1 MAATLMP
8 RPSRSLVGLCVA
20 VIALAAFLPGVSSLD
35 YAMYE
40 PQWILLPD
48 EAPIPLFV
56 AATPA
61 NEQPRPLLSLL
72 PSRAPP
78 TFPLA

>member
-1 MAATLMP
+1 MGRRYVMP
-8 RPSRSLVGLCVA
+8 RPNRSIVGLCVV

-35 YAMYE
+35 YAFE

-48 EAPIPLFV
+48 EAPV
-56 AATPA
+56 ALCIIATPGI
-61 NEQPRPLLSLL
+61 EQPRPLLSLL

-78 TFPLA
+78 TFSLV

>member
-1 MAATLMP
+1 MP
-8 RPSRSLVGLCVA
+8 RPSRSVVGLCVA
-20 VIALAAFLPGVSSLD
+20 VIALTAFLPGVSLLD
-35 YAMYE
+35 YALFE

-48 EAPIPLFV
+48 EAPV
-56 AATPA
+56 ALCITATPGI
-61 NEQPRPLLSLL
+61 EQPRPLLSLL